1 MRGVTASVR
10 GVVVLGMALLSFK
23 ESTPGAYGLGASN
36 AALPI
41 STLIG
46 TFPYQS
52 VARSFMPLPSPF
64 GNYVGV
70 SSHSR
75 AVGVDRADHLSQ
87 HGAVQ

>member
-46 TFPYQS
+46 TSRF
-52 VARSFMPLPSPF
+52 ARAKE
-64 GNYVGV
+64 
-70 SSHSR
+70 
-75 AVGVDRADHLSQ
+75 AVNDK
-87 HGAVQ
+87 

>member
-46 TFPYQS
+46 TFPGS
-52 VARSFMPLPSPF
+52 VAEDEFAALGLPLYR
-64 GNYVGV
+64 NHDAIL
-70 SSHSR
+70 SSGF
-75 AVGVDRADHLSQ
+75 AVDV
-87 HGAVQ
+87 